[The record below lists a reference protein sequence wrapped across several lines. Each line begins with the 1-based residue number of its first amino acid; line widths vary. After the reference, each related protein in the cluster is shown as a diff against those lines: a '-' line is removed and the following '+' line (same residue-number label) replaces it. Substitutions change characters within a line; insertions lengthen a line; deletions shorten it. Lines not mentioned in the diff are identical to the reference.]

1 MKGGEKGETE
11 QMLCVYETALIVKA
25 VEDGYV
31 SDQTIIA
38 DTGASSHMV
47 YSKRYLTIIQEVH
60 TKVTAGN
67 NMTMQCTLKGDYVGY
82 LQSEGRKVRV
92 NLKDVLYVPGLN
104 VNLLS
109 ITQCLRFPGVT
120 FGGDSDGLGLSFGAK
135 HSKFDKMRNC
145 MQQTSNQSSTNIL

>member
-25 VEDGYV
+25 IEDGYV
-31 SDQTIIA
+31 SDQTFIA
-38 DTGASSHMV
+38 VIGASSHMV
-47 YSKRYLTIIQEVH
+47 YSKRYLTNIQEVD

-67 NMTMQCTLKGDYVGY
+67 NMTMKCNLKVDFVCY
-82 LQSEGRKVRV
+82 LQSDSRQVRG

-109 ITQCLRFPGVT
+109 FTQCLRFPCVT
-120 FGGDSDGLGLSFGAK
+120 FG
-135 HSKFDKMRNC
+135 
-145 MQQTSNQSSTNIL
+145 